1 MVLYIPLSFPF
12 TLPLAIVT
20 VPVDTLFIPT
30 PLVDTIDAPFIYNDV
45 PKAFV

>member
-1 MVLYIPLSFPF
+1 MVLYIPLVDPL

-20 VPVDTLFIPT
+20 MPVDTLFIPT

-45 PKAFV
+45 PEAFV